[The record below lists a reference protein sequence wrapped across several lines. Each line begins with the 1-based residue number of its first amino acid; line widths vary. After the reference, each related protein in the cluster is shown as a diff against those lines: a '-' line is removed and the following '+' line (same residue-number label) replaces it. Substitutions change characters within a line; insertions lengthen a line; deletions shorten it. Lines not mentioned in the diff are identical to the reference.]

1 MFNLS
6 SVSPGIPR
14 QLADRLRPVVVGLV
28 ALHQGAKAVGEGIVE
43 FFSLLPTALASGAA
57 DTMAAHGRDPNAGLE
72 FAFDFDALGDDD
84 WEEAMRFHRE
94 IHSDTHSESL
104 AVNGFFPTDPK
115 HFGLYLVSR
124 HGRHG

>member
-1 MFNLS
+1 MT
-6 SVSPGIPR
+6 
-14 QLADRLRPVVVGLV
+14 DRLRPVAAGLV

-72 FAFDFDALGDDD
+72 FAFDFDASGDDD
-84 WEEAMRFHRE
+84 WEEVMRFHRE

-104 AVNGFFPTDPK
+104 AVNGFYPTDPR
-115 HFGLYLVSR
+115 HFGLYVMSWYRR
-124 HGRHG
+124 HG

>member
-6 SVSPGIPR
+6 SFSSLSPGIPR
-14 QLADRLRPVVVGLV
+14 QLADRLRPVVAGLV
-28 ALHQGAKAVGEGIVE
+28 ALHQGVKAVGEGIVE

-57 DTMAAHGRDPNAGLE
+57 DTMAAHGRDPDAGLE
-72 FAFDFDALGDDD
+72 FAFDFDASGDED

-94 IHSDTHSESL
+94 MHSYYQ
-104 AVNGFFPTDPK
+104 AVNGFYPTDPK
-115 HFGLYLVSR
+115 HFGLYLMNR